1 MANFNNRSADAP
13 NQVKPAPD
21 PSSNVLP
28 FNKDTKP
35 PFRQLYTFD
44 WDVIAPYDKDGV
56 VAFVQKEKLEN
67 LTTSQV
73 KIFLLVVDGVDD
85 ELLTDAFIA
94 EHLDMPL
101 KSVRRHLRVLHKLGY
116 TKLLISVES

>member
-1 MANFNNRSADAP
+1 LTVP
-13 NQVKPAPD
+13 
-21 PSSNVLP
+21 
-28 FNKDTKP
+28 
-35 PFRQLYTFD
+35 
-44 WDVIAPYDKDGV
+44 V

-85 ELLTDAFIA
+85 ELLTDKFIA

-116 TKLLISVES
+116 TKLGEAAKGKSVAWVRDPACCWGPYELYWEFAPLN